1 MLLFIYCI
9 IEKDMNGN
17 FPDFILLCPKKKWA
31 VTKWRIEWVTGKTF
45 LSVPFCYAHPTLVL
59 DIIRQAHAKFALECA
74 NVFRH
79 RLCQHLQFRRSPIWF
94 SSHCHWCFHFKSNI
108 LADDGDIL
116 VLRMC
121 IENET
126 KLLWTSFA
134 LKSNP
139 TCKKIFSRR
148 IYLTIKICR
157 KIIFVKRT

>member
-1 MLLFIYCI
+1 VFYFVLLSRMRIGWFTDVPITRI
-9 IEKDMNGN
+9 IQR
-17 FPDFILLCPKKKWA
+17 LLSA
-31 VTKWRIEWVTGKTF
+31 IVTRGKTF

-59 DIIRQAHAKFALECA
+59 NIIRQAHTKFGPECA

-108 LADDGDIL
+108 LADNGDML

-121 IENET
+121 IGNET
-126 KLLWTSFA
+126 TFA

-139 TCKKIFSRR
+139 ACKINLVVGFNLRFK
-148 IYLTIKICR
+148 
-157 KIIFVKRT
+157 FVVR